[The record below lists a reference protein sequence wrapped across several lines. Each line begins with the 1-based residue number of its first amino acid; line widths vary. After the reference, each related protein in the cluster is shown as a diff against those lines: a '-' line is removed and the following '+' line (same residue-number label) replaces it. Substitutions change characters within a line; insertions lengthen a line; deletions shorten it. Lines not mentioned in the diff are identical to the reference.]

1 MKQDGMEHILNE
13 LSLVGQYSSIDD
25 FVEHGAIPLA
35 DVLTEISKFGGSLLY
50 KKSDFYQCK
59 ALPDKMFYDVVFAV
73 GDARRSDELRRLKS
87 RLAVLMND
95 PYWDL
100 NAKQNNAALYLM
112 VDASQKDI
120 NVSGTSVAEA
130 FVRNACLVSFS
141 KSAFEQAT
149 VIVKESTDDEYKNV
163 DNVWQK
169 GQVCEALRKAGF
181 LSIPDYI
188 VHTYSGKLD
197 FSLLDTQYFALIN
210 LENVSLFESGFK
222 KFNELSWQQIIVDT
236 GLDYKEFDL
245 NRRTRSYFPNEIW
258 QKGVMKFRITRGIR
272 CFGYVEDG
280 VFYVLRFDLEHELS
294 DLG

>member
-1 MKQDGMEHILNE
+1 MEHILNE

-25 FVEHGAIPLA
+25 FVKHGALPLA

-59 ALPDKMFYDVVFAV
+59 ALPNKTFHDVVFT
-73 GDARRSDELRRLKS
+73 GINARLSDELRRLKS
-87 RLAVLMND
+87 RMAALMND

-100 NAKQNNAALYLM
+100 DSKQGESAIYLM
-112 VDASQKDI
+112 VDASQKDAD
-120 NVSGTSVAEA
+120 VSGTSVAEA
-130 FVRNACLVSFS
+130 FVRKACLVSFS

-149 VIVKESTDDEYKNV
+149 VSVKESADSEYKSV

-169 GQVCEALRKAGF
+169 GHVCEVLRKAGF

-188 VHTYSGKLD
+188 VYTYSNKLD
-197 FSLLDTQYFALIN
+197 FSQIDARYGFALIN
-210 LENVSLFESGFK
+210 SMNISLFESGFK
-222 KFNELSWQQIIVDT
+222 KFNQLSWPQIAIDE
-236 GLDYKEFDL
+236 GLDFKEFNN
-245 NRRTRSYFPNEIW
+245 NRNTRPYITNDVW
-258 QKGVMKFRITRGIR
+258 RKGVKKFRVSREIR

-280 VFYVLRFDLEHELS
+280 VFRVLRFDLEHELS